1 MLYTA
6 YELGHTALTP
16 WRAAADLSAKFWK
29 SPLNPASFNWVGRTA
44 AASLD
49 LFESVTR
56 RYTKPE
62 WGIETTEINGVSVP
76 FTIEKACTMPFGN
89 LLHFKRDEAALAD
102 AHGGKAPAQ
111 PRVLIVAPMSG
122 HYATL
127 LRGTVEAMLPGHDVY
142 ITDWADARDV
152 PIAYGR
158 FDVNT
163 MIDYLIEF
171 MGVIGP
177 QAHTM
182 AVCQPGPPL
191 LAAIAYMSQHDDPN
205 LPASMTIMGS
215 PIDARQSP
223 TVTNL
228 LAEEQPFEWF
238 ETNMIQTVPAPYA
251 GIFRRVYPGFLQL
264 YSFMSMNSQR
274 HVDAHYKYFEN
285 LVKGDDESAEKHQN
299 FYDEYLSVCDM
310 TEEFYL
316 QTIRDV
322 FQEYRLPT
330 GLFTHHG
337 ETVRPQAISKVAL
350 MTVEG
355 ELDDISG
362 IGQTVA
368 AHDLCTGIPASM
380 KVDYCQPGVG
390 HYGVFNGSKW
400 RREIQPRIAE
410 FMLAHFD
417 EQAERRL
424 VKMASGETP
433 KLELV
438 AG

>member
-16 WRAAADLSAKFWK
+16 FRAAAELSAQFWK
-29 SPLNPASFNWVGRTA
+29 SPFNPAANNWIGRTA

-49 LFESVTR
+49 LFESMTR
-56 RYTKPE
+56 RYGKPE
-62 WGIETTEINGVSVP
+62 WGFDSVEINGVDVP
-76 FTIEKACTMPFGN
+76 VTIEIVRRKCFGN
-89 LLHFKRDEAALAD
+89 LIHFRRDEAALAR
-102 AHGGKAPAQ
+102 AHKADEAPVQ
-111 PRVLIVAPMSG
+111 PRVMIVAPMSG

-127 LRGTVEAMLPGHDVY
+127 LRGTVLQMMLEHDVY
-142 ITDWADARDV
+142 ITDWADARNV
-152 PIAYGR
+152 PLAAGR
-158 FDVNT
+158 FDLNDF
-163 MIDYLIEF
+163 IDYLIDF

-177 QAHTM
+177 KAHTM

-191 LAAIAYMSQHDDPN
+191 LAAIAHMSATDDPN
-205 LPASMTIMGS
+205 LPSTMTFMGS
-215 PIDARQSP
+215 PIDARKSP

-238 ETNMIQTVPAPYA
+238 EQNMIQTVPAPYA
-251 GIFRRVYPGFLQL
+251 GFLRRVYPGFLQL
-264 YSFMSMNSQR
+264 MSFMSMNSER
-274 HVDAHYKYFEN
+274 HVDAHYEYFQN
-285 LVKGDDESAEKHQN
+285 LVKGDDESADRHAT

-330 GLFTHHG
+330 GLLIHQG
-337 ETVRPQAISKVAL
+337 ETVRPDLITDVAL

-362 IGQTVA
+362 IGQTQA
-368 AHDLCTGIPASM
+368 AHDLCTGIPAED
-380 KVDYCQPGVG
+380 KIDYVQPGVG

-400 RREIQPRIAE
+400 RDQIQPKLAGFIK
-410 FMLAHFD
+410 AHFD
-417 EQAERRL
+417 EAQEKEFLKDKSAAAIAAE
-424 VKMASGETP
+424 
-433 KLELV
+433 
-438 AG
+438 